1 MKKISFIFGTRP
13 EAIKLCP
20 LILLMRGLP
29 DFEVQICVTGQHR
42 ELLDQ
47 ALAVFEITPDFD
59 LNLIQPDQSLAG
71 LTATAVAAISSHL
84 QASRPDLAVVQGD
97 TTTTFCAALAAFYQR
112 IPVAHVEAGLRTGN
126 RFAPYPEEI
135 NRCLTTQLADYHFAP
150 TEFARENLL
159 REGVSESRIYVTGN
173 TVVDALNFALR
184 KAASAQPIPGLPA
197 ELMNGNGSKPLVL
210 ITGHRRES
218 FGPAFE
224 SICKAIGTL
233 ASEFPQTAFV
243 YPVHLNPNVRKPVF
257 DLLGSVQ
264 NVFLLEPLG
273 YLDFIALANRSK
285 FIMTDSGGIQ
295 EEAPTLQK
303 QVLLMRDTT
312 ERPEGVEGGTATL
325 VGTDMHKIV
334 SEARKLLQDDY
345 APTGATG
352 PNPFGDGRASE
363 RILKIIRN
371 ELDH

>member
-1 MKKISFIFGTRP
+1 LKKISFIFGTRP

-47 ALAVFEITPDFD
+47 ALAVFEITPNVD
-59 LNLIQPDQSLAG
+59 LNLIQPNQSLAG
-71 LTATAVAAISSHL
+71 LTATAVAAISSYLDTAH
-84 QASRPDLAVVQGD
+84 PDLVVVQGD

-126 RFAPYPEEI
+126 RFSPYPEEI

-150 TEFARENLL
+150 TELAKANLL

-173 TVVDALNFALR
+173 TVVDALNIALR

-197 ELMNGNGSKPLVL
+197 ELMNGNGSRRLVL

-233 ASEFPQTAFV
+233 ASEFPKTAFV

-257 DLLGSVQ
+257 DLLGSVA

-295 EEAPTLQK
+295 EEAPTLRK

-312 ERPEGVEGGTATL
+312 ERPEGVEAGTATL

-334 SEARKLLQDDY
+334 SEARKLLADDH
-345 APTGATG
+345 ATTQATG

-363 RILKIIRN
+363 RILQIIRN
-371 ELDH
+371 ELGH

>member
-1 MKKISFIFGTRP
+1 
-13 EAIKLCP
+13 
-20 LILLMRGLP
+20 MRGLP
-29 DFEVQICVTGQHR
+29 DFEVEICVTGQHR

-47 ALAVFEITPDFD
+47 ALGVFEITPDVD

-71 LTATAVAAISSHL
+71 LTATAIAAISSYL
-84 QASRPDLAVVQGD
+84 QTAHPDLVVVQGD

-126 RFAPYPEEI
+126 RFSPYPEEI

-150 TEFARENLL
+150 TELAKANLL

-173 TVVDALNFALR
+173 TVVDALNFALG
-184 KAASAQPIPGLPA
+184 KAASAQTIPGLPA
-197 ELMNGNGSKPLVL
+197 ELMNGNGAKPLVL

-233 ASEFPQTAFV
+233 AGEFPQTAFV

-257 DLLGSVQ
+257 DLLGSVA

-295 EEAPTLQK
+295 EEAPTLKK

-312 ERPEGVEGGTATL
+312 ERPEGVEAGTATL

-334 SEARKLLQDDY
+334 SEARKLLADDH
-345 APTGATG
+345 APRVAIG
-352 PNPFGDGRASE
+352 PNPFGDGQASQ
-363 RILKIIRN
+363 RILQIIQS
-371 ELDH
+371 ELGH